1 MSGII
6 FGAYEPSKTP
16 MERGADAIIGVFFD
30 GTGNNRKNVRAFKAF
45 KGEDIKMDAG
55 ENKQKYLDAYNKHAD
70 KNDGNNSYEADE
82 SNVSHLQLLYVV
94 DKTKTFSVYIEG
106 IGTESFKGDSGIG
119 SALGTG
125 DTGII
130 KRVENACET
139 IAKKTLNG
147 VVTEVEDTKGNM
159 LIEKVIFDVY
169 GFSRGAAAAR
179 HFVSQVKKK
188 GSYNKYKDR
197 NGETHIVDIP
207 DFGYLG
213 KALKKAKITINT
225 IEIRFA
231 GLYDTVSSY
240 GIKHKNDHQQLSL
253 NQLYHVKKT
262 VHLIAQDEI
271 RYNYDLINITSAG
284 YKGLTISLPGVHSDI
299 GGGYLENIK
308 EEKVLLWDLSTNLD
322 EALKK
327 YNYFIAE
334 GWYKTH
340 EIEINEGRIRDEI
353 IGRRKN
359 ITNKYSVLSLQL
371 MGKLS
376 DEYKAKIDID
386 ALEDDFK
393 TEGALLKEVE
403 KRLDAQFLAKY
414 TKKTTR
420 IDLLKFDSVEN
431 EKELLAKKQ
440 IELREI
446 ASKWKIHLKSL
457 NNKPIKPLYDSEKYN
472 VKIDNTRVVQN
483 IRMIVKDTVPT
494 DTTDYSGLS
503 DHQLL
508 RALRNKFLHVS
519 FDYTNAT
526 PTSWWQYIGVLY
538 LITRYQEPMAPRENG
553 QRVVYDDLK
562 KY

>member
-6 FGAYEPSKTP
+6 FGDYEPSKTP

-45 KGEDIKMDAG
+45 KGEDIKIDAG
-55 ENKQKYLDAYNKHAD
+55 ENKQKYLDAYHKHAD
-70 KNDGNNSYEADE
+70 KNDGHNSYEADE
-82 SNVSHLQLLYVV
+82 SNVSRLQPLYVV
-94 DKTKTFSVYIEG
+94 DKTKIFSLYVEG
-106 IGTESFKGDSGIG
+106 IGTESFKGDSGVG

-130 KRVENACET
+130 KRVKNACET

-147 VVTEVEDTKGNM
+147 IKSKSKDTKGNM

-179 HFVSQVKKK
+179 HFVAQVKSK

-213 KALKKAKITINT
+213 YALKKAKITINT

-240 GIKHKNDHQQLSL
+240 GIIHKNDHQQLAL
-253 NQLYHVKKT
+253 NQLHHVKKT
-262 VHLIAQDEI
+262 IHLIAQDEI
-271 RYNYDLINITSAG
+271 RYNFDLTDITSAG
-284 YKGLTISLPGVHSDI
+284 YKGLTISFPGVHSDI
-299 GGGYLENIK
+299 GGGYLQNIK
-308 EEKVLLWDLSTNLD
+308 EEKVLLWDLND
-322 EALKK
+322 DGEEALKK
-327 YNYFIAE
+327 HNYFIAE
-334 GWYKTH
+334 GWYKAH
-340 EIEINEGRIRDEI
+340 EIDLIDGKIRDEI
-353 IGRRKN
+353 IGRRIN
-359 ITNKYSVLSLQL
+359 ITNKYSVLPLQL

-403 KRLDAQFLAKY
+403 KRLKAQFSAKY

-431 EKELLAKKQ
+431 EKELLAEKQ
-440 IELREI
+440 RELKEI
-446 ASKWKIHLKSL
+446 ASKWKIQLKTL
-457 NNKPIKPLYDSEKYN
+457 NNKPIKPLYNAWNYAPRID
-472 VKIDNTRVVQN
+472 KIRVVQN
-483 IRMIVKDTVPT
+483 KRMIAKDTVPL
-494 DTTDYSGLS
+494 DTINYSALS
-503 DHQLL
+503 DNQLL

-526 PTSWWQYIGVLY
+526 PTSWWQYIGVLHE
-538 LITRYQEPMAPRENG
+538 IIRYQEPMKPRENG
-553 QRVVYDDLK
+553 QRVVYEDLK

>member
-6 FGAYEPSKTP
+6 FGDYEPSKTP

-55 ENKQKYLDAYNKHAD
+55 EKKQQYLDAYNKHAD
-70 KNDGNNSYEADE
+70 ENDGHNSYEADE
-82 SNVSHLQLLYVV
+82 SNVSHLQLLYVT
-94 DKTKTFSVYIEG
+94 DDTEIFSLYVEG

-119 SALGTG
+119 SALGMG
-125 DTGII
+125 DTGIV
-130 KRVENACET
+130 KRVENACKI
-139 IAKKTLNG
+139 IATETLNE
-147 VVTEVEDTKGNM
+147 VSSEVEDTKGNM

-169 GFSRGAAAAR
+169 GFSRGAASAR
-179 HFVSQVKKK
+179 HFVAQVKSK
-188 GSYNKYKDR
+188 GSYNEYKDR

-213 KALKKAKITINT
+213 NALKKAKITINT

-240 GIKHKNDHQQLSL
+240 GIKHKNDHQQLAL

-271 RYNYDLINITSAG
+271 RYNFDLTDITSAG

-299 GGGYLENIK
+299 GGGYLQNIK
-308 EEKVLLWDLSTNLD
+308 EEEVLLWDLRNNLD

-334 GWYKTH
+334 GWYKTD
-340 EIEINEGRIRDEI
+340 EIALKDGKIRDEI
-353 IGRRKN
+353 RGSREN
-359 ITNKYSVLSLQL
+359 ITNKYGVLPLQL

-376 DEYKAKIDID
+376 DEYKAKIDIG
-386 ALEDDFK
+386 ALYDDFK
-393 TEGALLKEVE
+393 TEGSLLKEVE
-403 KRLDAQFLAKY
+403 KRLDAQFSAKY

-420 IDLLKFDSVEN
+420 IDLLKFDSIEN
-431 EKELLAKKQ
+431 EKELLVIKQ
-440 IELREI
+440 RELQDVANKWRI
-446 ASKWKIHLKSL
+446 YSKGLKD
-457 NNKPIKPLYDSEKYN
+457 KPIKPLYNAWDYN
-472 VKIDNTRVVQN
+472 VRIDNTKVAQN
-483 IRMIVKDTVPT
+483 KRMIVKDLVAP
-494 DTTDYSGLS
+494 DTKNYSVLS
-503 DHQLL
+503 DNQLL
-508 RALRNKFLHVS
+508 RALRNKYLHVS

-526 PTSWWQYIGVLY
+526 PTSWWQYIGV
-538 LITRYQEPMAPRENG
+538 INEIIRYQEPMAPRGNG
-553 QRVVYDDLK
+553 ERVVYEDLK